1 MQQPWPVLLMVRELS
16 LGGTERQ
23 LTETAKSLDRSQFTP
38 HVACL
43 RPQGLR
49 MEELQTAGIP
59 IFQIPVR
66 SFYSPAA
73 IGGIR
78 ELGAYLRR
86 HKIQLV
92 HTFDTPMNLLGAPAA
107 RFYRTPVVLSSQRAY
122 RALTPPLG
130 RRLLR
135 ITDRLVDGVVVNCK
149 AIQQH
154 LIQDEK
160 VAPARVHLCYNG
172 IDTELFRRRA
182 IPRPDYLQSASI
194 VIGVVCALRPEK
206 GLDTLLEAF
215 ARVRHSHPQAKLLL
229 VGSGPAKPGLE
240 ELAAR
245 LSLADSC
252 IFEPATTHVTDWLSL
267 MDIFVLPSLS
277 EALSNSLM
285 EAMACGCC
293 VIASKVGGNPELVSH
308 GNTGLLFRPGDV
320 DDLTSNLQ
328 FAIENQAARTA
339 MAHASTS
346 FLHDGF
352 SLSAAAR
359 QMGRIYHSYL
369 TS

>member
-43 RPQGLR
+43 RPEGLR
-49 MEELQTAGIP
+49 MEELEAAGVP
-59 IFQIPVR
+59 IFRIPVR
-66 SFYSPAA
+66 SFYSPTT

-86 HKIQLV
+86 HNIQLV

-122 RALTPPLG
+122 RAMTPPLG

-160 VAPARVHLCYNG
+160 IAPARVHLCYNG
-172 IDTELFRRRA
+172 IDTELFRRRTL
-182 IPRPDYLQSASI
+182 PRPAYLQSASI

-206 GLDTLLEAF
+206 GLDTLLKAF
-215 ARVRHSHPQAKLLL
+215 ARVRHSNPGAKLVLI
-229 VGSGPAKPGLE
+229 GSGPAKSGLE
-240 ELAAR
+240 ALATR
-245 LSLADSC
+245 LGLAGSC
-252 IFEPATTHVTDWLSL
+252 FFEPATMHVADWLSL

-293 VIASKVGGNPELVSH
+293 VIASQVGGNPELVSH
-308 GNTGLLFRPGDV
+308 RDTGLLFRPGDA
-320 DDLTSNLQ
+320 DGLASNLQ
-328 FAIENQAARTA
+328 FAIENEDARASMARAAMR
-339 MAHASTS
+339 
-346 FLHDGF
+346 FLHDSF
-352 SLSAAAR
+352 SLTIAAR
-359 QMGRIYHSYL
+359 QMGRIYSSFL